1 MFHGNSDTSSF
12 FQAEFDFFFLL
23 FLCFGFIVS
32 DSWQFSRRKKKI
44 GGRMLLQRSCWTW
57 IMVMPKYIYFISFD
71 FANYIVILYS
81 GFDLDSS
88 VCPSHPLTTRVR
100 AQG

>member
-1 MFHGNSDTSSF
+1 MVILILPAFFRLNLISSSSF
-12 FQAEFDFFFLL
+12 FCALGLL
-23 FLCFGFIVS
+23 FLILGNFPVE
-32 DSWQFSRRKKKI
+32 KKKI